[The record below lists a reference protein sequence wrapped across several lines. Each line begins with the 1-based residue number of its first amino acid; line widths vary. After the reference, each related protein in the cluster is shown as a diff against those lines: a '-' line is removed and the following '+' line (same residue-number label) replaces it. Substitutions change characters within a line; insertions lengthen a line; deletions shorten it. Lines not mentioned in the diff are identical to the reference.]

1 MEGKTLVLDA
11 SVIVKWYSEEG
22 DTEKALQIRDLFLKN
37 KFNIMVPDLMFYEV
51 ANVVRYARG
60 IVDKEKEAILNNIV
74 LLNLDVVSVSRHNL
88 IKSLSLALKYD
99 ITVYDAV
106 YLVIA
111 SQKKAVYVTAD
122 EKLKKKVALKNVM
135 LLSEW
140 KT

>member
-1 MEGKTLVLDA
+1 MESKTLVLDA
-11 SVIVKWYSEEG
+11 SVIVKWYSEEE
-22 DTEKALQIRDLFLKN
+22 DTEKALRIRDLFLKN
-37 KFNIMVPDLMFYEV
+37 KFNIMVPDLMFYEI

>member
-11 SVIVKWYSEEG
+11 SVIVKWYSEEE

-37 KFNIMVPDLMFYEV
+37 KFNIMVPDLMFYEI

-60 IVDKEKEAILNNIV
+60 MVDKEKEAILDNIV
-74 LLNLDVVSVSRHNL
+74 LLNLEVVSVSRHNL
-88 IKSLSLALKYD
+88 VKSLSLALKYD

-106 YLVIA
+106 YLAI
-111 SQKKAVYVTAD
+111 SSEKKVVYVTAD
-122 EKLKKKVALKNVM
+122 KNLKRKVNLKNVL

>member
-11 SVIVKWYSEEG
+11 SVIVKWYSEEE
-22 DTEKALQIRDLFLKN
+22 DTEKALRIRDLFCQN
-37 KFNIMVPDLMFYEV
+37 KTNIIVPDLMFYEI

-60 IVDKEKEAILNNIV
+60 IFDKEKEAILNNIV
-74 LLNLDVVSVSRHNL
+74 LLNLDVVSVSRYNL
-88 IKSLSLALKYD
+88 VKSLSLALKYD

>member
-1 MEGKTLVLDA
+1 MESKTLVLDA
-11 SVIVKWYSEEG
+11 SVIVKWYSEEE
-22 DTEKALQIRDLFLKN
+22 DTEKALRIRDLFCQN
-37 KFNIMVPDLMFYEV
+37 KINIIVPDLMFYET

-88 IKSLSLALKYD
+88 VKSLSLALKYD
-99 ITVYDAV
+99 ITIYDAI

>member
-74 LLNLDVVSVSRHNL
+74 LLNLDVVSVSRYNL
-88 IKSLSLALKYD
+88 VKSLSLALKYD

>member
-37 KFNIMVPDLMFYEV
+37 KFNIMVPDLMFYEI

-74 LLNLDVVSVSRHNL
+74 LLNLEVVSVSRHNL

-99 ITVYDAV
+99 ITIYDAV

-111 SQKKAVYVTAD
+111 SEKKGIYVTAD
-122 EKLKKKVALKNVM
+122 KNLKRKVDLKNVM

>member
-1 MEGKTLVLDA
+1 MESKTLVLDA
-11 SVIVKWYSEEG
+11 SVIVKWYSEEE
-22 DTEKALQIRDLFLKN
+22 DTEKALRIRDLFCQN
-37 KFNIMVPDLMFYEV
+37 KINIIVPDLMFYET

-74 LLNLDVVSVSRHNL
+74 LLNLDVVTVSRHNL
-88 IKSLSLALKYD
+88 VKSLSLALKYD
-99 ITVYDAV
+99 ITIYDAI

-135 LLSEW
+135 LLS
-140 KT
+140 